1 MHDTQTYELGAT
13 LASFESRNDA
23 WQWIFKNYTT
33 FLKVTSAEYVTSDK

>member
-23 WQWIFKNYTT
+23 WQWIFKNKAT
-33 FLKVTSAEYVTSDK
+33 FLKVTSAEYKNK